1 MEDNNSQFVR
11 FSEALRA
18 RGIDLEPWKLQA
30 FADAKERGATEAQ
43 IVHHGDEGIS
53 SFKARL
59 SMKRTFQGTM
69 LGAVIAPAVDWLK
82 NARPSWR
89 ETAKRSPKTVG
100 LGLLL
105 GAGAGWAAGKF
116 NNQAISQSLERHVV
130 GLKHDTHEMELA
142 WTEALSEQ
150 NKESSVHGETG
161 PSR

>member
-105 GAGAGWAAGKF
+105 GAGAGWAVGAW
-116 NNQAISQSLERHVV
+116 NNEATSKSLESHIA
-130 GLKHDTHEMELA
+130 GLKHDTREMELA
-142 WTEALSEQ
+142 WTEALAGRR
-150 NKESSVHGETG
+150 ESSVHAG
-161 PSR
+161 SNR